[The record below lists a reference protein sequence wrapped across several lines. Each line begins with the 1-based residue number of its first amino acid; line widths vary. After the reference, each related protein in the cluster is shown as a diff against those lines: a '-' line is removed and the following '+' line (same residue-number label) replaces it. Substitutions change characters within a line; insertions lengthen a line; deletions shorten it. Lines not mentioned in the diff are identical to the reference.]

1 MSYSLGVDLGTTFV
15 AAAVSTGS
23 RVEMVTLGDR
33 SVVTPAVVYL
43 REDGTV
49 VTGDAAGR
57 RALSNPDR
65 VGREFKRRLGD
76 PTPLI
81 LGGAPHAVTALLAVL
96 LTDVVARVSAT
107 QGAAPDSMVLTHPAN
122 WGPFRRELFDEV
134 PQLAGVAMPR
144 MVTEPEAAAAHYAAS
159 RRLENGEIV
168 AVYDLGGGTFD
179 ATVLRKRSEGI
190 EILGSPEG
198 IERLGGVDF
207 DEAIL
212 AHVNYAAGGALSE
225 LDMSDPQT
233 TVALARLRQDC
244 VLAKEALSIDTET
257 TIPVFLPHR
266 CFDVRLTRAEFEDMI
281 RATIDSTVRALQR
294 TLRSGGVG
302 PDELS
307 AVLLVG
313 GSSRIPLV
321 ARMVSE
327 ELGRPTVVDAHP
339 KYAVAL
345 GAALLAEGPGATVEP
360 NGHAVPGALPGAP
373 GTFPAVAG
381 APPNAETVLDDDVQF
396 SVYRP
401 RAVRPATWSPLLVF
415 AHKTE
420 TFLDRTSGAE
430 RDPFEEVRTR
440 VEKTL
445 GRPPDPGDFRQAES
459 NQALPRGAVLRIRPK
474 IDHCLVNPPMA
485 TFRWQDPVH
494 EVPFLVYPSVA
505 AAGRRVRGRVEVWL
519 GPLLIGEVLVSFEVR
534 ADAAEPS
541 MEPEAPS
548 RYRKIFASYSH
559 RDVAVVEALVPAL
572 ELLGDRVVYDRR
584 DLRCAEHWPTR
595 ILELIREADVF
606 QLYWS
611 HNSMRSIEVR
621 REWEYALSLGRQGF
635 VRPFYWQAPIPRDDD
650 NGLPPEMLTSLHW
663 AQLPD
668 VAMPAAVHAA
678 AVAPPRSAAA
688 ARSAPVGRP
697 AAAGSVMAAPSATA
711 AAPSYTGGPD
721 APGGSDVAGGRP
733 GGPPPPRPSR
743 PSGAGGRSR
752 KAMTAGLVAAVLLL
766 GIGGVGSFAANE
778 WGLLGGGSSTA
789 APSTTSPARENPL
802 GPAPVAPSIATSV
815 PIPALGAT
823 IPVGRTPGFIALS
836 PNGRL
841 AYIANRNAGVLT
853 VMDTASD
860 KVIAVVP
867 VEAGPPQYLAFAPD
881 GERVYVSI
889 FNDQRTINL
898 VGVLDTSTNAITSTI
913 PVGVRPFALAVSPDG
928 SKLYV
933 PNHDSGTITVID
945 TATEAVVHDIRVA
958 PNPHWV
964 AFSPDGTRAY
974 AACHESGVVSII
986 NTADDTVVGEVKVQT
1001 SPHSVEVSPDGKL
1014 VANVNYDSDS
1024 VTVIDTATEQV
1035 IATVPVGRKPQD
1047 LAWAPDGRFLYVTNV
1062 EGDSLSVINAGTW
1075 AVTATLP
1082 TGDAPTSLAVT
1093 PDGKKA
1099 YVTNLNSGTLTEVHL
1114 TG

>member
-1 MSYSLGVDLGTTFV
+1 
-15 AAAVSTGS
+15 
-23 RVEMVTLGDR
+23 
-33 SVVTPAVVYL
+33 
-43 REDGTV
+43 
-49 VTGDAAGR
+49 
-57 RALSNPDR
+57 
-65 VGREFKRRLGD
+65 
-76 PTPLI
+76 
-81 LGGAPHAVTALLAVL
+81 
-96 LTDVVARVSAT
+96 
-107 QGAAPDSMVLTHPAN
+107 
-122 WGPFRRELFDEV
+122 
-134 PQLAGVAMPR
+134 
-144 MVTEPEAAAAHYAAS
+144 
-159 RRLENGEIV
+159 
-168 AVYDLGGGTFD
+168 
-179 ATVLRKRSEGI
+179 
-190 EILGSPEG
+190 
-198 IERLGGVDF
+198 
-207 DEAIL
+207 
-212 AHVNYAAGGALSE
+212 
-225 LDMSDPQT
+225 SDPQT

-257 TIPVFLPHR
+257 TIPVFLPNR

-294 TLRSGGVG
+294 TLRSAGVS

-345 GAALLAEGPGATVEP
+345 GAALLAGGSLAALGPGGPAPATDF
-360 NGHAVPGALPGAP
+360 AP
-373 GTFPAVAG
+373 VAPAAAG
-381 APPNAETVLDDDVQF
+381 AAAAPASTRVLDDDVQF

-401 RAVRPATWSPLLVF
+401 KAVRPLTWAPLLVF

-420 TFLDRTSGAE
+420 TYIDRRSGVE
-430 RDPFEEVRTR
+430 RDPLAEVRTR
-440 VEKTL
+440 AEKHL
-445 GRPPDPGDFRQAES
+445 GRPPDPGDLRQAES
-459 NQALPRGAVLRIRPK
+459 SQGVPRGAVLRIRPT
-474 IDHCLVNPPMA
+474 IEHCLINPPMA
-485 TFRWQDPVH
+485 AFRWEEPIH
-494 EVPFLVYPSVA
+494 EVPFLVYPA
-505 AAGRRVRGRVEVWL
+505 AAATGRRVRGRVEVWL
-519 GPLLIGEVLVSFEVR
+519 GPLMIGEVLLSFEVR
-534 ADAAEPS
+534 ADAAEPT
-541 MEPEAPS
+541 MEREAPS

-559 RDVAVVEALVPAL
+559 RDVAIVEALVPAL

-611 HNSMRSIEVR
+611 HNSMRSVEVR

-635 VRPFYWQAPIPRDDD
+635 VRPFYWQAPLPRDDA
-650 NGLPPEMLTSLHW
+650 NGLPPEMLSSLHW
-663 AQLPD
+663 SQLPHA
-668 VAMPAAVHAA
+668 AMPAVVAA
-678 AVAPPRSAAA
+678 TTATAPPGPAGSGPVVMTSRPPPAPPCSASSPSFDAVRSA
-688 ARSAPVGRP
+688 G
-697 AAAGSVMAAPSATA
+697 T
-711 AAPSYTGGPD
+711 
-721 APGGSDVAGGRP
+721 PGGSSPPPSPSPSSRGGGR
-733 GGPPPPRPSR
+733 G
-743 PSGAGGRSR
+743 R

-778 WGLLGGGSSTA
+778 WGLFGGGSSTA
-789 APSTTSPARENPL
+789 APSTTSPTQKIPL

-815 PIPALGAT
+815 PIPSLGAT

-853 VMDTASD
+853 VMDTAGD
-860 KVIAVVP
+860 KVVAVVP

-881 GERVYVSI
+881 GTRAYVSI

-898 VGVLDTSTNAITSTI
+898 VGVLDTSTNTITSTI

-945 TATEAVVHDIRVA
+945 TATETVVHDIRVA

-986 NTADDTVVGEVKVQT
+986 NTADDTVIGEVKVGV
-1001 SPHSVEVSPDGKL
+1001 SPHSLEVSPDGKW

-1035 IATVPVGRKPQD
+1035 VATVPVGRKPQD
-1047 LAWAPDGRFLYVTNV
+1047 IAWAPDGRFVYVTNV
-1062 EGDSLSVINAGTW
+1062 EGDSMSVVNARTW
-1075 AVTATLP
+1075 QVTATLP

-1093 PDGKKA
+1093 PDGKTA
-1099 YVTNLNSGTLTEVHL
+1099 YVTNLTSGTLTEVHL